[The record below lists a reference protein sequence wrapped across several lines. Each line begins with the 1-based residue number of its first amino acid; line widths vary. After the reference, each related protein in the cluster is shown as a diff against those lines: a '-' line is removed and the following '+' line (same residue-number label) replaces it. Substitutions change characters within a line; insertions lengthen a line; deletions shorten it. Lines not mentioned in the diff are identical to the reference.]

1 MSLAKKSDNLFTI
14 GEVLNQVRAE
24 FTDISISKIR
34 FLEAEG
40 LIIPARTKS
49 GYRKFS
55 QTDVEKL
62 EYILRMQRDH
72 YLPLRV
78 IKQHIEA
85 MDRGLKISNSE
96 IDKPKV
102 PSNVLSFNENSSRR
116 SNIRVT
122 REEIIANTGISET
135 FLKDAEDFGLIKV
148 LADNRHFDEYALR
161 IARVIAALSEYGI
174 EPRHLKNLKSGTD
187 REVSLIKQIVSPLA
201 RSRRTDASEQA
212 QAMMKEIA
220 NLTNQLHSILVH
232 HDLDSEII

>member
-1 MSLAKKSDNLFTI
+1 
-14 GEVLNQVRAE
+14 
-24 FTDISISKIR
+24 
-34 FLEAEG
+34 
-40 LIIPARTKS
+40 
-49 GYRKFS
+49 
-55 QTDVEKL
+55 
-62 EYILRMQRDH
+62 MQRDH

-85 MDRGLKISNSE
+85 MDRGLKVSNEE

-212 QAMMKEIA
+212 QVMMKEIA